1 MKKNRKL
8 LLVLTALAA
17 LFLSACGGGGTD
29 ASSREEKLDLSGS
42 SAAGEKTESE
52 EKSGKQE
59 LTYVLSNLP
68 DSIDPSYT
76 NNSFAMYVIR
86 NCFEGL
92 VTYNQK
98 GEIEAGDAESWES
111 NDDMT
116 VYTFH
121 LRKDLKWSDGT
132 ALTAKDYVYACLL
145 YTSDA
150 ADD

>member
-17 LFLSACGGGGTD
+17 LFLSACGGGGGTD

-116 VYTFH
+116 VYT
-121 LRKDLKWSDGT
+121 
-132 ALTAKDYVYACLL
+132 CLL
-145 YTSDA
+145 YTSPSPRDCS
-150 ADD
+150 